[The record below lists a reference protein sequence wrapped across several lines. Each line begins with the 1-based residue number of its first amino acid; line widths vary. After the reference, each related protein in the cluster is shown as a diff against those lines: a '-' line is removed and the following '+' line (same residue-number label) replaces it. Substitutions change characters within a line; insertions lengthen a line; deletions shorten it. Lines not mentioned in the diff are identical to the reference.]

1 MARRLPAGAVPLA
14 ARRGV
19 AALAPRRRP
28 INWLPYVFLAP
39 SLLVFVLIM
48 GYPFLVGLSYSL
60 RSGSLLS
67 LGGFVGLDNYAQLL
81 QDAEFQRSVV
91 FTAIFTVGTVVG
103 SYAIGLGLAL
113 LLNSEV
119 AGRGLYRGALLI
131 PWIIPSIVST
141 QSFRWLM
148 IQNGPVEG
156 LLHALGLPSIPFF
169 ATPGWAA
176 FTVTLVK
183 VWRSY
188 PFMMVSCL
196 AALQTI
202 DPNLTEA
209 AAVDGAGRVAWF
221 REIAWPHIA
230 ILSVV
235 LWIMMAIFSI
245 HDFET
250 IWLLT
255 QGGPGTATMN
265 LMVLSYNYTFIADN
279 VGYGAAVA
287 IFSLLV
293 LMGLALLL
301 LRSRRRAAED
311 VASMAAAR

>member
-1 MARRLPAGAVPLA
+1 MP
-14 ARRGV
+14 RRGV
-19 AALAPRRRP
+19 LTQAPRRRP
-28 INWLPYVFLAP
+28 IDWLPYAFLAP
-39 SLLVFVLIM
+39 SLLIFVLIM
-48 GYPFLVGLSYSL
+48 GYPFIVGLSYSL
-60 RSGSLLS
+60 RGGSLLD

-81 QDAEFQRSVV
+81 QDPDFQHSVV

-103 SYAIGLGLAL
+103 SYLIGLGLAL
-113 LLNSEV
+113 LLNAEL

-148 IQNGPVEG
+148 IQNGPVDVM
-156 LLHALGLPSIPFF
+156 LHALGLSSIPFF

-209 AAVDGAGRVAWF
+209 AAADGAGRIAWF
-221 REIAWPHIA
+221 KHIAWPHIA
-230 ILSVV
+230 TLSVV

-265 LMVLSYNYTFIADN
+265 LMVLSYNYTFIGDN

-287 IFSLLV
+287 IISLLV
-293 LMGLALLL
+293 LMALALLL
-301 LRSRRRAAED
+301 LRSRRE
-311 VASMAAAR
+311 VVAAAPVEAAQ